1 VLIKN
6 IKNIFKKIVQL
17 NVFVGWP
24 LFGCSERVF
33 CGLDA
38 DCSIISNDHVT
49 CLSFLVLFFSFFSF
63 YIDDG

>member
-1 VLIKN
+1 MLIKN
-6 IKNIFKKIVQL
+6 ILKKIVQL

-38 DCSIISNDHVT
+38 DCSIISNDHVV
-49 CLSFLVLFFSFFSF
+49 CRFCFCFFLSFSF